1 MKAAI
6 FDMDG
11 LLFDSETIFDR
22 AWKMLAENYGFYL
35 DPKMQEELRGCS
47 GKVMRN
53 IVNRYLPNQDAFV
66 LQNELF
72 ENALSL
78 EREYIPI
85 KPGVFE
91 ILDYFKSRGFKL
103 AIASSSPEDM
113 IKNNLKV
120 SNTKN
125 YFDVIVN
132 GREVE
137 NGKPSPDIFLL
148 ACEKLGFKPE
158 ECFVFE
164 DAIAGVAAGVK
175 AGCKT
180 IMIPDLVMP
189 TVVEKETTYGIF
201 NDLNQ
206 ALSNIK
212 QNMDENKISK
222 R

>member
-1 MKAAI
+1 
-6 FDMDG
+6 
-11 LLFDSETIFDR
+11 
-22 AWKMLAENYGFYL
+22 
-35 DPKMQEELRGCS
+35 MQEELRGCS

-158 ECFVFE
+158 KCFVFE

-222 R
+222 RC

>member
-1 MKAAI
+1 
-6 FDMDG
+6 MDG
-11 LLFDSETIFDR
+11 LLFDSEIIFDM
-22 AWKMLAENYGFYL
+22 AWQMVATKHNFYL
-35 DPKMQEELRGCS
+35 NPKMQEELRGCS

-53 IVNRYLPNQDAFV
+53 IVNRYLPDQNAFV
-66 LQNELF
+66 LQDELF

-91 ILDYFKSRGFKL
+91 ILEYFKSCGFKL

-120 SNTKN
+120 SKTEN

-137 NGKPSPDIFLL
+137 NGKPSSDIFLL
-148 ACEKLGFKPE
+148 ACKKLGFKPE

-164 DAIAGVAAGVK
+164 DAVAGVAAGVK

-189 TVVEKETTYGIF
+189 TAVEKESTYGIYK
-201 NDLNQ
+201 DLNK
-206 ALSNIK
+206 ALSDIK
-212 QNMDENKISK
+212 HSI
-222 R
+222 